1 VKGSAAER
9 VYYPGGAD
17 SLLFGRHAMPSLPE
31 TRASLILRLQDA
43 DDARAWDDFV
53 QIYAPLV
60 YRLARRHGLQ
70 PADADDLVQD
80 VLSAVARS
88 VETWLARPDRGQFR
102 AWLLRIA
109 KNLAINKL
117 TRHKHRTVGAGDS
130 NMAHLLSQ
138 HPANGDAASEF
149 DLEYRRE
156 LFLWAAGRVREQI
169 AEPTWQAFWLS
180 TIEDKPIADVASQL
194 NMSIGSVY
202 IARSRVMARLRELV
216 RCFEDRQQ

>member
-1 VKGSAAER
+1 
-9 VYYPGGAD
+9 
-17 SLLFGRHAMPSLPE
+17 MPSLPE
-31 TRASLILRLQDA
+31 TRASLILRLPDA
-43 DDARAWDDFV
+43 ADARAWDDFV
-53 QIYAPLV
+53 EIYAPLV
-60 YRLARRHGLQ
+60 YRLARRHSLQ

-88 VETWLARPDRGQFR
+88 VEAWLARPDRGQFR

-117 TRHKHRTVGAGDS
+117 TRHKDRAIGVGDS

-138 HPANGDAASEF
+138 HPANGDQATEF

-156 LFLWAAGRVREQI
+156 LFLWAAQRVREQI

-180 TIEDKPIADVASQL
+180 TIESKPIAAVASQL
-194 NMSIGSVY
+194 TMSLGSVY
-202 IARSRVMARLRELV
+202 IARSRVMARLREYV
-216 RCFEDRQQ
+216 RQFEEQQS